1 MTENTTRDIAALL
14 RERVVPPGSCRHGL
28 VIGIEQY
35 RDPRLDL
42 RCAANDAK
50 AIFELMVDP
59 NCGMF
64 PESNVNLLLNE
75 DATRDS
81 IWKALSALRRI
92 SGENDTVW
100 VYYAGHAAPEESI
113 LYWVT
118 HDSDVDDLYGT
129 ALSSGQI
136 SKVLED
142 IRAKR
147 LLVLLDCCHAVA
159 TAVQKNPTR
168 AVLATDEIF
177 SCYKGHGRITLAS
190 SDGKEK
196 SIELSDVGHGVFTY
210 FLERGLRGEADT
222 DGDGIVTA
230 DELWQYLRSKVVDA
244 SHKVGNTQTPVL
256 LGEMRHDFALS
267 LNPLEF
273 GRRLQIGDA
282 IRSLVG
288 VEDNQLTTEEGRIC
302 LELLRRSAQNEAER
316 DLMTE
321 FTSLLESGLRISTLR
336 RLIDDVRETASSST
350 SMSPAPY
357 GTASSPGD
365 VEKAD
370 VVEVANINADCKID
384 CADSFNQ
391 LPAKYQWSRER
402 TLNVINQ
409 WSSKHLGILSNMAD
423 RCEVIDVQAHGYFV
437 WQAKVAVE
445 SREWIEYSLGVN
457 VPNPSGPLEFLESKP
472 PQIPKITPE
481 ITKRIAE
488 ICPYCHGTG
497 EFVCPECF
505 GEGEVQ
511 CKECRGVGM
520 HRFNLYSENGYSASE
535 KCHVCQGKKKLPCT
549 SCKGVPRR
557 LCTCCNGT
565 GKFIQSHFKTNSFP
579 ETRTTADL
587 WSVEANSTLESWSLD
602 DEILLGPNLNS
613 VSHCKNCKGT
623 GEFVCPECFGE
634 GEVQCKECRGVG
646 MHRFNLYSENG
657 YSASE
662 KCHVCQGKKKLPCT
676 SCKGVPKRECDMC
689 RGSGVVA
696 VYQAIAVS
704 RDVTKPKDTSVEQ
717 IGYVGD
723 KYTIPLASIDG
734 DAKAV
739 PHEAVK
745 LLDRFEG
752 AEALRDALVYS
763 PKDKNA
769 RITRVKADLSW
780 YPYILCKMKDVES
793 GMEFI
798 IGISCICRTV
808 FQVQGKFPKGEGLWS
823 WLFGWASQPFDE
835 TFEEESKFMLK
846 QIEQD
851 GEHTNTGVLN
861 NHEETNG

>member
-549 SCKGVPRR
+549 SCKGVP
-557 LCTCCNGT
+557 
-565 GKFIQSHFKTNSFP
+565 
-579 ETRTTADL
+579 
-587 WSVEANSTLESWSLD
+587 
-602 DEILLGPNLNS
+602 
-613 VSHCKNCKGT
+613 
-623 GEFVCPECFGE
+623 
-634 GEVQCKECRGVG
+634 
-646 MHRFNLYSENG
+646 
-657 YSASE
+657 
-662 KCHVCQGKKKLPCT
+662 
-676 SCKGVPKRECDMC
+676 KRECDMC

>member
-1 MTENTTRDIAALL
+1 
-14 RERVVPPGSCRHGL
+14 
-28 VIGIEQY
+28 
-35 RDPRLDL
+35 
-42 RCAANDAK
+42 
-50 AIFELMVDP
+50 
-59 NCGMF
+59 
-64 PESNVNLLLNE
+64 
-75 DATRDS
+75 
-81 IWKALSALRRI
+81 
-92 SGENDTVW
+92 
-100 VYYAGHAAPEESI
+100 
-113 LYWVT
+113 
-118 HDSDVDDLYGT
+118 
-129 ALSSGQI
+129 
-136 SKVLED
+136 
-142 IRAKR
+142 
-147 LLVLLDCCHAVA
+147 
-159 TAVQKNPTR
+159 
-168 AVLATDEIF
+168 
-177 SCYKGHGRITLAS
+177 
-190 SDGKEK
+190 
-196 SIELSDVGHGVFTY
+196 
-210 FLERGLRGEADT
+210 
-222 DGDGIVTA
+222 
-230 DELWQYLRSKVVDA
+230 
-244 SHKVGNTQTPVL
+244 
-256 LGEMRHDFALS
+256 
-267 LNPLEF
+267 
-273 GRRLQIGDA
+273 
-282 IRSLVG
+282 
-288 VEDNQLTTEEGRIC
+288 
-302 LELLRRSAQNEAER
+302 
-316 DLMTE
+316 
-321 FTSLLESGLRISTLR
+321 
-336 RLIDDVRETASSST
+336 
-350 SMSPAPY
+350 
-357 GTASSPGD
+357 
-365 VEKAD
+365 
-370 VVEVANINADCKID
+370 
-384 CADSFNQ
+384 
-391 LPAKYQWSRER
+391 
-402 TLNVINQ
+402 
-409 WSSKHLGILSNMAD
+409 MAD

-488 ICPYCHGTG
+488 ICPYCH
-497 EFVCPECF
+497 
-505 GEGEVQ
+505 
-511 CKECRGVGM
+511 
-520 HRFNLYSENGYSASE
+520 
-535 KCHVCQGKKKLPCT
+535 
-549 SCKGVPRR
+549 
-557 LCTCCNGT
+557 
-565 GKFIQSHFKTNSFP
+565 
-579 ETRTTADL
+579 
-587 WSVEANSTLESWSLD
+587 
-602 DEILLGPNLNS
+602 
-613 VSHCKNCKGT
+613 GT